1 MYRGRIRFELPM
13 MWTMAF
19 MLTFVVGGMTGVLLA
34 IPPAD
39 YQMHNSTFLVAHFH
53 NMLVTGALFGFFAGY
68 MYWFPKAFGF
78 TLDEKWGVR
87 AFWCWL
93 VGFYLAFMPLYALGF
108 MGMPRRIE
116 RYSIPEWQP
125 WLVVAALGAC
135 VIALGVVCL
144 LVQLWVSIRR
154 RESARDLSGDP
165 WNARTL
171 EWLTSSPPAPYNFA
185 VLPEVRDLDAFLDM
199 KQRGIAYRRP
209 ERYVDIHMPKNTAA
223 GVVLGAFAFLLGFAV
238 IWHIWW
244 LAIASFLAAWGVVM
258 ARSFNGHT
266 EYLLAASEV
275 QKLEEARY
283 RKLEKAAPGDTAPA
297 PSPSH
302 QPVAELV

>member
-1 MYRGRIRFELPM
+1 
-13 MWTMAF
+13 
-19 MLTFVVGGMTGVLLA
+19 
-34 IPPAD
+34 
-39 YQMHNSTFLVAHFH
+39 
-53 NMLVTGALFGFFAGY
+53 
-68 MYWFPKAFGF
+68 
-78 TLDEKWGVR
+78 
-87 AFWCWL
+87 
-93 VGFYLAFMPLYALGF
+93 
-108 MGMPRRIE
+108 
-116 RYSIPEWQP
+116 
-125 WLVVAALGAC
+125 
-135 VIALGVVCL
+135 
-144 LVQLWVSIRR
+144 
-154 RESARDLSGDP
+154 LSGDP

-209 ERYVDIHMPKNTAA
+209 GRYVDIHVPKNTAA

-244 LAIASFLAAWGVVM
+244 LAITSFLAAWGVVM

-283 RKLEKAAPGDTAPA
+283 RKLEKAAPGETAPA